1 MIKKIILI
9 ITLSLLA
16 VFTIFITEESI
27 RLKNKIDDKPLIVT
41 DRTKICLTCLEP
53 GEEVEFEWLSLGYKV
68 KAKYYMKKESSDDL
82 KLIQVTSKEFL
93 LFNKIRLWAW
103 ISDKET

>member
-27 RLKNKIDDKPLIVT
+27 RLKNKIDDRPLIVT

-53 GEEVEFEWLSLGYKV
+53 GEEVDFE
-68 KAKYYMKKESSDDL
+68 
-82 KLIQVTSKEFL
+82 
-93 LFNKIRLWAW
+93 
-103 ISDKET
+103 